1 VNEGADP
8 GREPLV
14 VAEKLTVRFPVRRG
28 LLDRTVGHVHAVE
41 EVNLAI
47 AAGEVVG
54 VVGESGSG
62 KSTLGR
68 AILRLLEPSG
78 GRVRFAGQDITHLPR
93 GQLRPFRRQ
102 AQMIF
107 QDPFSSLNPRMR
119 VKEAVGE
126 AVRLHGIATG
136 PAVQERVTAA
146 LRGVGLAPEHLERYP
161 RAFSGGQRQRL
172 AIARALVVEPRFVVA
187 DEPVS
192 ALDVSIQAEIITLLQ
207 RLRREL
213 GLTMLFISHDL
224 AVVELISDR
233 VVVLYLGRV
242 METAPAAALFRSPL
256 HPYTRA
262 LVDAVPGRGR
272 LQAAALRGEI
282 PSPVSPPSGCV
293 FRTRCPYAVEDC
305 AKVVP
310 ALREMAPG
318 RFKACI
324 RDDLDLGTRVAA

>member
-172 AIARALVVEPRFVVA
+172 AIARALVRRPAIYLF
-187 DEPVS
+187 DDSFS
-192 ALDVSIQAEIITLLQ
+192 ALDLATDA
-207 RLRREL
+207 RLR
-213 GLTMLFISHDL
+213 
-224 AVVELISDR
+224 
-233 VVVLYLGRV
+233 
-242 METAPAAALFRSPL
+242 AALRPHTTES
-256 HPYTRA
+256 TVVIVAQR
-262 LVDAVPGRGR
+262 VSTIRDADQIIVLEDGRIVGRGR
-272 LQAAALRGEI
+272 HEELLDSSPTYREIVESQLTEEDAA
-282 PSPVSPPSGCV
+282 
-293 FRTRCPYAVEDC
+293 
-305 AKVVP
+305 
-310 ALREMAPG
+310 
-318 RFKACI
+318 
-324 RDDLDLGTRVAA
+324 